1 MIPAF
6 FKNSIVFE
14 PTKKTFKLLQSNIFL
29 NGVDDKIKAYNLA
42 ISNKKA
48 NLHLAIKKGN
58 IGGNYISTNK
68 KKNTEKLNLFGDSL
82 ISYKLK

>member
-1 MIPAF
+1 MHCLPAHRGMEITSEVLDV
-6 FKNSIVFE
+6 KNSIVFE

-42 ISNKKA
+42 ISNKKT

-68 KKNTEKLNLFGDSL
+68 S
-82 ISYKLK
+82 